1 MTARA
6 LGCALAATAALAAR
20 PPASFDCLYRQTML
34 DYAASL
40 QPWRAPAL
48 FAGMADALNGAIEA
62 QNCSVAP
69 AGGAAPRAAR
79 DAARFVHRALPA
91 AGAAATFYIDAAAGD
106 DGAAGT
112 LAAPFKTVPRG
123 LAATRAAAPA
133 PGTLV
138 LRGGTYFLAAPL
150 ALGAGDANLTIQGYA
165 GEAAWISGGAP
176 LAPAWAP
183 VNTSKGSW
191 SAPMVGITSVFAALP
206 GPHIKIVPNVP
217 SAAACEAA
225 CVADAAWGC
234 DVWTWHD
241 AQQGGYALDCYERSD
256 GAWQPVAEAGH
267 VSGYKSP
274 DMNVWAAPLGAG
286 APAVTGL
293 RHADGSRATR
303 ARYPNA
309 RPETEGF
316 SSSLYASA
324 WACSDCATNTLQ
336 PDYQYTN
343 ISLLRNT
350 TAANWFQHHQMGI
363 GGHCNQFSPPG
374 GYWCGNSTM
383 GGGAF
388 TWRVPYAMTATA
400 AVLPHLPYASPAGAI
415 VQTWRPGHWASWMLE
430 VANITYNASGA
441 ATFNFLRGGFQGG
454 RGANEGGEIFVEGV
468 REELDAPDEWHF
480 DAATGELTWFFNATS
495 GTPPP
500 AAVVATSL
508 QSLVRVVG
516 TAAAP
521 ARGITL
527 AGLGF
532 RDTAYSFMEPHG
544 MPSGGDWALRRDA
557 ALFLDGT
564 EDVVIDGCV
573 MERLDG
579 NAVMLSGYNRRA
591 AITRNEFAFT
601 GDSVIASWGRT
612 TSADATLR
620 ALAPGL
626 GEDATGGDFPAF
638 TNASFNWVHELGVF
652 EKQSSA
658 IFQAVTSQ
666 NHYEGNVIFNGPRA
680 GINFNDGFGGGSNL
694 TRNIVFN
701 QCRESSDHGP
711 FNCA

>member
-1 MTARA
+1 
-6 LGCALAATAALAAR
+6 
-20 PPASFDCLYRQTML
+20 
-34 DYAASL
+34 
-40 QPWRAPAL
+40 
-48 FAGMADALNGAIEA
+48 
-62 QNCSVAP
+62 
-69 AGGAAPRAAR
+69 
-79 DAARFVHRALPA
+79 
-91 AGAAATFYIDAAAGD
+91 
-106 DGAAGT
+106 
-112 LAAPFKTVPRG
+112 
-123 LAATRAAAPA
+123 
-133 PGTLV
+133 
-138 LRGGTYFLAAPL
+138 
-150 ALGAGDANLTIQGYA
+150 
-165 GEAAWISGGAP
+165 
-176 LAPAWAP
+176 
-183 VNTSKGSW
+183 
-191 SAPMVGITSVFAALP
+191 
-206 GPHIKIVPNVP
+206 
-217 SAAACEAA
+217 
-225 CVADAAWGC
+225 
-234 DVWTWHD
+234 
-241 AQQGGYALDCYERSD
+241 
-256 GAWQPVAEAGH
+256 
-267 VSGYKSP
+267 
-274 DMNVWAAPLGAG
+274 
-286 APAVTGL
+286 
-293 RHADGSRATR
+293 
-303 ARYPNA
+303 
-309 RPETEGF
+309 
-316 SSSLYASA
+316 
-324 WACSDCATNTLQ
+324 
-336 PDYQYTN
+336 
-343 ISLLRNT
+343 
-350 TAANWFQHHQMGI
+350 
-363 GGHCNQFSPPG
+363 
-374 GYWCGNSTM
+374 M

-441 ATFNFLRGGFQGG
+441 ATFNFAKGGFQGG

-564 EDVVIDGCV
+564 EDVTIDGCV

-579 NAVMLSGYNRRA
+579 NAVMLSGYNRHA
-591 AITRNEFAFT
+591 AVTRNEFAFT
-601 GDSVIASWGRT
+601 GDTVIASWGRT

-626 GEDATGGDFPAF
+626 GEDMTGGDFPAF
-638 TNASFNWVHELGVF
+638 TNASFNWIHELGVF

-680 GINFNDGFGGGSNL
+680 GINFNDGAGGGSNL
-694 TRNIVFN
+694 TRNIIFN